1 MTKNNFTL
9 LALDILKDR
18 YLWKDSEGKVIE
30 TPDQMFRR
38 VAKHVASAEKTPED
52 KAKWEE
58 RFYEVMSSLDF
69 LPNSPTLM
77 NAGRPAPHGQLS
89 ACFVIGVEDSM
100 PSICEALRKM
110 MLIQKSGGGT
120 GFNFSKLRPKG
131 GTVNS
136 TNGVAS
142 GPVSFM
148 KLFNEASEVVHQ
160 GGMRRGASMAIL
172 NADHPDIREF
182 IHCKDEEGK
191 ITNFNLSVGLTDAF
205 MMRATCCCFSPEAAM
220 LHEIAE
226 QAWKTG
232 DPGVVFLDALERDNP
247 TPELGRIDCTNPCL
261 RGDMRILTD
270 KGYKAIADC
279 VGKTVRVW
287 NGEEWSEVEPRVTGI
302 YQDMLRVTCNNGSAI
317 DVTPYHT
324 FILNDGTLIAAKDL
338 LPDMLLSQFE
348 LPVIQSDVR
357 DGAEHLLW
365 DINGSP
371 DRNSARKLRV
381 VSVEP
386 CEKAAVVYCLTEPR
400 HHRFV
405 AEGIL
410 VGNCGEEPLLPN
422 EACNL
427 GSINLTHM
435 LTSDFKI
442 DWGKYRYVIEV
453 ATRFLSNVIEVNQ
466 YPLPEIKEAVQ
477 KTRKIGL
484 GIMGYAHMLYYMGI
498 AYDSQRAID
507 TLDDVMA
514 YLWYRSRDYAET
526 ELSDRPDHKAFTC
539 IAPTGTLSLIAG
551 VSSGIEPVFSLSH
564 TRTVTD
570 TNGNKREV
578 AVYDPVYEELM
589 SDEADY
595 TEDDIKRIFKT
606 AYTVSPAWH
615 VRTLATAQVWSDAGV
630 SKTVNMPGT
639 ATVEDVQNVYIQAW
653 TLGCKGTT
661 VYRDGSKTSQ
671 VLKCPEC
678 TV

>member
-1 MTKNNFTL
+1 MTKHNFTP

-30 TPDQMFRR
+30 TPDDMFHR

-52 KAKWEE
+52 RAKWEE

-89 ACFVIGVEDSM
+89 ACFVIGIEDSM

-160 GGMRRGASMAIL
+160 GGMRRGASMSIL

-191 ITNFNLSVGLTDAF
+191 ITNFNLSVGITDAF
-205 MMRATCCCFSPEAAM
+205 MMRATRCCFSPEAAL

-247 TPELGRIDCTNPCL
+247 TPELGRIDCTNPC
-261 RGDMRILTD
+261 
-270 KGYKAIADC
+270 
-279 VGKTVRVW
+279 
-287 NGEEWSEVEPRVTGI
+287 
-302 YQDMLRVTCNNGSAI
+302 
-317 DVTPYHT
+317 
-324 FILNDGTLIAAKDL
+324 
-338 LPDMLLSQFE
+338 
-348 LPVIQSDVR
+348 
-357 DGAEHLLW
+357 
-365 DINGSP
+365 
-371 DRNSARKLRV
+371 
-381 VSVEP
+381 
-386 CEKAAVVYCLTEPR
+386 
-400 HHRFV
+400 
-405 AEGIL
+405 
-410 VGNCGEEPLLPN
+410 GEEPLLPN

-427 GSINLTHM
+427 GSINLVHM
-435 LTSDFKI
+435 LNSEHEI

-498 AYDSQRAID
+498 AYDSQRALD

-630 SKTVNMPGT
+630 SKTVNMPST
-639 ATVEDVQNVYIQAW
+639 STVEDVQNVYIQAW

-678 TV
+678 VV